1 MTIATDDFEEEFGEY
16 ANADDEDAMIQDEIG
31 AMVEEEE
38 LRTGQVNREET
49 VFEETINAMRRNAV
63 SEGSQNTYLC
73 GIVNLLNWMYK
84 SEANQRFGENAP
96 CRESWKIELG
106 VFAEGDD
113 NGRKKRIREKL
124 DSPDE
129 DDPPLDF
136 ESFYAGK

>member
-1 MTIATDDFEEEFGEY
+1 
-16 ANADDEDAMIQDEIG
+16 
-31 AMVEEEE
+31 
-38 LRTGQVNREET
+38 
-49 VFEETINAMRRNAV
+49 MRRNAV

-84 SEANQRFGENAP
+84 SEANQ
-96 CRESWKIELG
+96 SWKIELG

>member
-1 MTIATDDFEEEFGEY
+1 MTIATDNFEEEYGEY
-16 ANADDEDAMIQDEIG
+16 TNADDEDVMIQDEIG

-38 LRTGQVNREET
+38 LRTRQVHREET
-49 VFEETINAMRRNAV
+49 VFEETINPMRRTAV
-63 SEGSQNTYLC
+63 NEGSQNTCLC
-73 GIVNLLNWMYK
+73 GIVNLLNWMYRSK
-84 SEANQRFGENAP
+84 ANQMFGEKVA

-106 VFAEGDD
+106 TFAEGDD
-113 NGRKKRIREKL
+113 NLRKKSIREKL